1 MVDNLLSHRLLLEKG
16 GNSRMKKL
24 RPIDLTFSAVFVC
37 LMAIGANITVWFPIL
52 AVPIG
57 GASVPLSLQ
66 TFFAILAGLMLGK
79 KLGSISMITYM
90 FVGLAGVPVFAKMT
104 AGPMTLINP
113 TGGFIISFIAVAFV
127 TGWIAESNRNPSLP
141 TYVFASAIG
150 LIFNYGIGV
159 TYMYLALNTWLE
171 LPITYSIAWAGMIPF
186 LIKDAALSCL
196 AAVFMVQAAKRISV
210 IRTTVKPS

>member
-1 MVDNLLSHRLLLEKG
+1 MN
-16 GNSRMKKL
+16 KL

-66 TFFAILAGLMLGK
+66 TFFAILAGLMLGRR
-79 KLGSISMITYM
+79 LGTISMITYL

-113 TGGFIISFIAVAFV
+113 TGGFILSFIAIAFF
-127 TGWIAESNRNPSLP
+127 TGWIAESSKNPSLP
-141 TYVFASAIG
+141 VYVFASAIG
-150 LIFNYGIGV
+150 LVFNYGIGV
-159 TYMYLALNTWLE
+159 TYMYFAMNTWLE
-171 LPITYSIAWAGMIPF
+171 LPITYTIAWAGMIPF
-186 LIKDAALSCL
+186 LIKDTALSCL
-196 AAVFMVQAAKRISV
+196 AAVFMVQAAKRIPV
-210 IRTTVKPS
+210 IKTTVKAS